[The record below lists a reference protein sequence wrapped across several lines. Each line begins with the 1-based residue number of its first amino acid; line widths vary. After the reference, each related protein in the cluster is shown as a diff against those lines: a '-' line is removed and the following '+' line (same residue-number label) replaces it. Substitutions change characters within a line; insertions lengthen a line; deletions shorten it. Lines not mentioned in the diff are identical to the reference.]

1 MHLQIQFYRGTLKM
15 FRPEDFTHVQ
25 WGKIV
30 FFKAKHAIKHIRAV
44 NEKGQRGLTH
54 RKRWESTNCAH

>member
-1 MHLQIQFYRGTLKM
+1 M